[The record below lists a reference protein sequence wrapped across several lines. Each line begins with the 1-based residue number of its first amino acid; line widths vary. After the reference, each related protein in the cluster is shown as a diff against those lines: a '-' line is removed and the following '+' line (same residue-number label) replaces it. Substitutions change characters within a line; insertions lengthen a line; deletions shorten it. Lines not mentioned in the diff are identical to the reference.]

1 MADQET
7 EISIEDLELAL
18 EVYEIESEQKLE
30 QLKKLFQ
37 EKGSLDLAKMF
48 YE

>member
-1 MADQET
+1 M
-7 EISIEDLELAL
+7 
-18 EVYEIESEQKLE
+18 YEIESEQKLE

-48 YE
+48 YEERSSIEIKFQNIISDLI